1 LDNPIDIHLLFP
13 KVVAHAKVH
22 LTENQELDI
31 EKVYNE
37 TKFCSTRP
45 FEKANVV
52 EMSESLNIM
61 DELPILK
68 EKCLTIFN
76 SFKNSIMRQESTQ
89 FKMTTS
95 WFTKTRP
102 GQNNGFHKHGNQDYS
117 MVFYFK
123 NPKKV
128 QITFEDFNPG
138 HNREI
143 TSTELNQLNRGD
155 WTFDMDNN
163 ELIIFPSE
171 VYHKIQPFDGEGV
184 RKSIAMNLTATGEF
198 GFGDSKI
205 NVR

>member
-1 LDNPIDIHLLFP
+1 MDNPIDIHLLFP

-45 FEKANVV
+45 FDKANVV

-128 QITFEDFNPG
+128 QITFEDLNPG

-155 WTFDMDNN
+155 WTFDMGNN
-163 ELIIFPSE
+163 ELLIFPSE